1 MTHNIPARVGGA
13 PFICCKLK
21 LGNEK
26 KFSSTI
32 LPYAAVQ
39 SSHFSPYS
47 FLVSHK
53 LFKFLTFAYQT
64 RPELQLL

>member
-1 MTHNIPARVGGA
+1 MTHNIPASVGGA
-13 PFICCKLK
+13 PFIYYKFT

-32 LPYAAVQ
+32 LPYAAVE

-53 LFKFLTFAYQT
+53 LFKLLTFAYQT
-64 RPELQLL
+64 RPEFQLP